1 MLCSAHS
8 ALVGLEPT
16 AQGITPTWSSILGR
30 LLTALLDNMNC
41 LRELMLRLL
50 QTALIIKNL

>member
-1 MLCSAHS
+1 M
-8 ALVGLEPT
+8 
-16 AQGITPTWSSILGR
+16 GR

-41 LRELMLRLL
+41 LRKLMLRLL